1 MNIAVKP
8 KIGTLLRRGF
18 SLACRRWAVVRLI
31 FVVNLILAAVV
42 AMPVYYAVS
51 EFTGHSRMATA
62 LLEGFSPEWF
72 TDLQHNRPS
81 WLSLM
86 ARTTLA
92 GGLFGL
98 LFNALLA
105 GGMLGS
111 FRDPEQNYSGKD
123 FFQAVVRHAGRLL
136 RLLLLGLLCYWLMF
150 WLLNVEARAVL
161 GRLTT
166 DEVNELWSARADVF
180 LSVLLVAG
188 LLYLN
193 LILDFAR
200 LRLVLGDKRSALSS
214 AVFALRFV
222 HRNRMRSLMV
232 YSVPGLC
239 GLFLLGL
246 YLAAV
251 SQLSVSNLWIVGLL
265 FLIQQGV
272 MFGRYW
278 FRMAAWA
285 GEWVLLKEDG
295 TLESQQELLL
305 LGE

>member
-1 MNIAVKP
+1 MNETEIQ
-8 KIGTLLRRGF
+8 KIGTVLRRGF
-18 SLACRRWAVVRLI
+18 SLACRRWTVARLVLI
-31 FVVNLILAAVV
+31 MNLILAAVV

-72 TDLQHNRPS
+72 TDLQRNRPD

-92 GGLFGL
+92 GGLFAL

-111 FRDPEQNYSGKD
+111 FRDPEQNYSVKD
-123 FFQAVVRHAGRLL
+123 FFQAVVHNAGRLL
-136 RLLLLGLLCYWLMF
+136 RLLLLGLFCYWLVF
-150 WLLNVEARAVL
+150 WLVNVKARAVL

-180 LSVLLVAG
+180 LGVLLVAG

-200 LRLVLGDKRSALSS
+200 LRLVLGDKRSAVES
-214 AVFALRFV
+214 AVFAFRFV
-222 HRNRMRSLMV
+222 HRNWVRSLTV
-232 YSVPGLC
+232 YTVPGLC
-239 GLFLLGL
+239 GLILLGL
-246 YLAAV
+246 YLATA
-251 SQLSVSNLWIVGLL
+251 SQLSVSNLWLAGLL

-285 GEWVLLKEDG
+285 GEWALFKEDS
-295 TLESQQELLL
+295 TPESQQGVLP